1 MAIVNIGE
9 GLLSMLEK
17 VSGGGQL
24 WIWRQEVVTDG
35 YVGVVFIYLF
45 IYIIFSNCQRWC
57 MAIDGIGDFFLVVL
71 MRVYGSGLVGI
82 FFLLIIYSKKLK

>member
-1 MAIVNIGE
+1 MAIVNIRE

-45 IYIIFSNCQRWC
+45 IYIIF
-57 MAIDGIGDFFLVVL
+57 F
-71 MRVYGSGLVGI
+71 I
-82 FFLLIIYSKKLK
+82 FIYF

>member
-24 WIWRQEVVTDG
+24 WIWRQKVVVDG
-35 YVGVVFIYLF
+35 YVGVVFILFYFLLLFFYIYLF
-45 IYIIFSNCQRWC
+45 LVIANGGVWLL
-57 MAIDGIGDFFLVVL
+57 MASVT
-71 MRVYGSGLVGI
+71 S
-82 FFLLIIYSKKLK
+82 S

>member
-45 IYIIFSNCQRWC
+45 FFIFFFYIYL
-57 MAIDGIGDFFLVVL
+57 FLVIANGGVWLL
-71 MRVYGSGLVGI
+71 MASVTS
-82 FFLLIIYSKKLK
+82 S

>member
-1 MAIVNIGE
+1 MAIVNIRE

-45 IYIIFSNCQRWC
+45 IYYYYY
-57 MAIDGIGDFFLVVL
+57 FF
-71 MRVYGSGLVGI
+71 Y
-82 FFLLIIYSKKLK
+82 IIYF

>member
-1 MAIVNIGE
+1 MAIVNIRE

-45 IYIIFSNCQRWC
+45 IIIIIIIIFLYYL
-57 MAIDGIGDFFLVVL
+57 FLVIANGGVWLL
-71 MRVYGSGLVGI
+71 MASVTS
-82 FFLLIIYSKKLK
+82 S

>member
-45 IYIIFSNCQRWC
+45 IFIIFFY
-57 MAIDGIGDFFLVVL
+57 IYLFLVIANGGVWLL
-71 MRVYGSGLVGI
+71 MASVTS
-82 FFLLIIYSKKLK
+82 S

>member
-35 YVGVVFIYLF
+35 YVGVLFIYLF
-45 IYIIFSNCQRWC
+45 IYIIFYL
-57 MAIDGIGDFFLVVL
+57 F
-71 MRVYGSGLVGI
+71 
-82 FFLLIIYSKKLK
+82 IYF

>member
-1 MAIVNIGE
+1 MAIVNIRE

-45 IYIIFSNCQRWC
+45 IFIIFFY
-57 MAIDGIGDFFLVVL
+57 IYLFLVIANGGVWLL
-71 MRVYGSGLVGI
+71 MASVTS
-82 FFLLIIYSKKLK
+82 S

>member
-45 IYIIFSNCQRWC
+45 IYYYY
-57 MAIDGIGDFFLVVL
+57 FFLYYLFLVIANGGVWLL
-71 MRVYGSGLVGI
+71 MASVTS
-82 FFLLIIYSKKLK
+82 S

>member
-1 MAIVNIGE
+1 MAIVNIRE

-45 IYIIFSNCQRWC
+45 IYFYIYLFPVIANGGVWLL
-57 MAIDGIGDFFLVVL
+57 MASVT
-71 MRVYGSGLVGI
+71 S
-82 FFLLIIYSKKLK
+82 S